1 MGDDLIRM
9 QRAAAHR
16 VQQMQE
22 HSRRVFEAHQGHPPE
37 GLRSPGLY
45 RQETPCPPAAEPCP
59 YPAEPPCQGQGC
71 SQAGMDTEQWMLLGL
86 ALLLFRCGCR
96 PELTLTLLYLAL

>member
-1 MGDDLIRM
+1 MADDLIRM

-16 VQQMQE
+16 VREMQE

-37 GLRSPGLY
+37 GLCSPGLY
-45 RQETPCPPAAEPCP
+45 RQEEVVCPPPASEPC
-59 YPAEPPCQGQGC
+59 APPPPPSDAGC
-71 SQAGMDTEQWMLLGL
+71 PRGGMDTEQWMLLGL

-96 PELTLTLLYLAL
+96 PELTLALLYLAL